1 MLHNAIYI
9 PAEDHQLIDF
19 RPILYLLLCLCYW
32 VREAEVGYLWWL
44 NWGEGARGFLC
55 WNSGWLVVL
64 NKPLGGLILLIVVDG
79 SPSSY
84 TLWAKNGKKCNEI
97 LLIIR
102 RAREVLEFYC
112 LSSST
117 YPEKNS
123 SKIRGFLN
131 KLGHSLGKNKVAQN
145 VKIYHKWSILPRPH
159 KEKLLDSEEWKPTAS
174 K

>member
-1 MLHNAIYI
+1 MPHNAIYI

-97 LLIIR
+97 LLIDYKTCSR
-102 RAREVLEFYC
+102 
-112 LSSST
+112 SSS
-117 YPEKNS
+117 E
-123 SKIRGFLN
+123 IRGFLN
-131 KLGHSLGKNKVAQN
+131 RLGHSLGKNKVAQN
-145 VKIYHKWSILPRPH
+145 VKIYHKWSILPRPKQ
-159 KEKLLDSEEWKPTAS
+159 KEILLNSGTVDLST
-174 K
+174 